1 MTGRSERL
9 PELLARYPYNTHQDV
24 YALALYFLIEI
35 GQCPIKNEKDVLNP
49 NLNKIKDECQSKF
62 DQEQSGMDNG
72 MLSLL
77 WQCQLTLK
85 SNSKWAVALAN
96 VIRGGQFLPTMPHDE
111 TFEAKQVLTGQGGVS
126 KWYQCLNGHT
136 FGIGDC
142 GKPTQKAKCH
152 CGQPIGGTR

>member
-9 PELLARYPYNTHQDV
+9 PELLVRYPYNANRDV
-24 YALALYFLIEI
+24 YAMALFFLIEL
-35 GQCPIKNEKDVLNP
+35 GQCPIKNEKEVLNP
-49 NLNKIKDECQSKF
+49 NLNKVKDECQSKF

>member
-9 PELLARYPYNTHQDV
+9 PELLVRYPYNTNQDV
-24 YALALYFLIEI
+24 YAMALYFLIEI
-35 GQCPIKNEKDVLNP
+35 GQCPIKNEKEVLNP
-49 NLNKIKDECQSKF
+49 ELNKIKDECQSKF
-62 DQEQSGMDNG
+62 DQKQSGMDNG

-111 TFEAKQVLTGQGGVS
+111 TFEAKQVLTGQGGVRQ
-126 KWYQCLNGHT
+126 WYQCRNGHT
-136 FGIGDC
+136 FGIGEC
-142 GKPTQKAKCH
+142 GKPTQQAKCH
-152 CGQPIGGTR
+152 CGQPIGGTK

>member
-9 PELLARYPYNTHQDV
+9 PELLVRYPYNTNRDV
-24 YALALYFLIEI
+24 YAMALYFLIEL
-35 GQCPIKNEKDVLNP
+35 GQCPIKNEKEVLNP
-49 NLNKIKDECQSKF
+49 ELIKIKDECQSKF

-72 MLSLL
+72 MLTLL

-111 TFEAKQVLTGQGGVS
+111 TFEAAQALTGQGVT
-126 KWYQCLNGHT
+126 KWFRCRAGHPY
-136 FGIGDC
+136 GIGDC
-142 GKPTQKAKCH
+142 GQPRQEAKCH
-152 CGQPIGGTR
+152 CGQPIGGNK

>member
-9 PELLARYPYNTHQDV
+9 PELLARYPYITHQDV

-35 GQCPIKNEKDVLNP
+35 GQCPIKNEKEVLNP